1 MGETNLGKI
10 LIIDDVEMNRAILRE
25 AFSETYE
32 VLEAENGYVGLEQ
45 IEKHEDDLTAI
56 FLDIIMPELDG
67 FGVLGELES
76 KELLHRVPVFLITTE
91 ATAYVAAKAYSY
103 GVVDVIS
110 KPFNLTIIKRRV
122 QNIIE
127 LYAHRNKLE
136 SVIFKKEQSEKEA
149 RSKQN
154 NTLVRSENIQNAQWT
169 IIETLVASLEA
180 HNIESGRHIRRISRL
195 TNVLLRD
202 LKISHPEY
210 NLSDK
215 DIHVITK
222 ASALHDI
229 GKIAIPDRI
238 LLKPRSQ
245 GTLTDGEFAI
255 MKTHT
260 TKGVELI
267 EAIRSSLSDD
277 MYTFASQICRSH
289 HERWDGMGYPDGLVG
304 KEIPIAAQAVSL
316 SDAYNAL
323 VSRRPYKEPISHE
336 MAVRMIN
343 SGQCGAFNPDL
354 IECFNK
360 VIDGIYQEIYAIDF
374 IQP

>member
-1 MGETNLGKI
+1 MGVKQGKI

-25 AFSETYE
+25 AFSEVYE
-32 VLEAENGYVGLEQ
+32 VLEAENGYEGLEQ
-45 IEKHEDDLTAI
+45 IASNEDELTAV

-76 KELLHRVPVFLITTE
+76 REFLHRVPVFLITTE
-91 ATAYVAAKAYSY
+91 ATAYVAAKAYNY

-122 QNIIE
+122 ENIIE

-136 SVIFKKEQSEKEA
+136 SMIYKKNAESKDEAKKNATSIA
-149 RSKQN
+149 RSE
-154 NTLVRSENIQNAQWT
+154 TIQSAQWT

-180 HNIESGRHIRRISRL
+180 HNIESGKHIRRISRL
-195 TNVLLRD
+195 TNILLRD
-202 LKISHPEY
+202 LQISHPEY
-210 NLSDK
+210 NLTDK

-245 GTLTDGEFAI
+245 GVLTDGEFEI

-260 TKGVELI
+260 TKGCDLI
-267 EAIRSSLSDD
+267 EAIRASLSED
-277 MYTFASQICRSH
+277 MYKFSYQITRSH
-289 HERWDGMGYPDGLVG
+289 HERWDGNGYPDGLKG
-304 KEIPIAAQAVSL
+304 NDIPIASQAVSI

-323 VSRRPYKEPISHE
+323 VSKRSYKEPIAHE
-336 MAVRMIN
+336 KAVQMIN
-343 SGQCGAFNPDL
+343 NGQCGVFNPDL
-354 IECFNK
+354 LECFNK
-360 VIDGIYQEIYAIDF
+360 VIDGIYQEIYAADLID
-374 IQP
+374 

>member
-1 MGETNLGKI
+1 MGDNLGKI
-10 LIIDDVEMNRAILRE
+10 LIIDDIELNRAILRE
-25 AFSETYE
+25 AFTETYD
-32 VLEAENGYVGLEQ
+32 VLEAENGYVGLEL
-45 IEKHEDDLTAI
+45 IEKYESDLTAV

-76 KELLHRVPVFLITTE
+76 REFLHRVPVFLITTE
-91 ATAYVAAKAYSY
+91 ATAYVAAKAYNY

-122 QNIIE
+122 ENIIE

-136 SVIFKKEQSEKEA
+136 SVIYKKEKSEIEA
-149 RSKQN
+149 KNKQFSAIARGE
-154 NTLVRSENIQNAQWT
+154 TIQNAQWS
-169 IIETLVASLEA
+169 IIETLIASLEA

-245 GTLTDGEFAI
+245 GSLSEGEFAI

-267 EAIRSSLSDD
+267 EAIRASLSDD
-277 MYTFASQICRSH
+277 MYTFAREICKSH

-304 KEIPIAAQAVSL
+304 SEIPISAQAVSL

-323 VSRRPYKEPISHE
+323 VSRRPYKEAIGHE

-343 SGQCGAFNPDL
+343 GGQCGAFNPDL
-354 IECFNK
+354 LECFNK

-374 IQP
+374 IQ

>member
-1 MGETNLGKI
+1 MGASQGKI

-25 AFSETYE
+25 AFIEHYDI
-32 VLEAENGYVGLEQ
+32 LEAENGYIGLEQ
-45 IEKHEDDLTAI
+45 IEESGDELTAV

-67 FGVLGELES
+67 FGVLAELES
-76 KELLHRVPVFLITTE
+76 REFLHRVPVFLITTE
-91 ATAYVAAKAYSY
+91 ATAYVAAKAYNY

-122 QNIIE
+122 ENIIE
-127 LYAHRNKLE
+127 LYSHRNKLE
-136 SVIFKKEQSEKEA
+136 SVISKKEKTEKIE
-149 RSKQN
+149 RSRQ
-154 NTLVRSENIQNAQWT
+154 TSTILRSETIQNAQWS

-238 LLKPRSQ
+238 LLKPRTQ
-245 GTLTDGEFAI
+245 GALTEGEFAI

-260 TKGVELI
+260 TKGCELI
-267 EAIRSSLSDD
+267 EAIRTSLSEE
-277 MYTFASQICRSH
+277 MYTFAHQISRSH
-289 HERWDGMGYPDGLVG
+289 HERWDGKGYPDGLKG
-304 KEIPIAAQAVSL
+304 EQIPIAAQAVSL

-343 SGQCGAFNPDL
+343 GGQCGAFNPDL
-354 IECFNK
+354 LECFNK
-360 VIDGIYQEIYAIDF
+360 VIDGIYQEIYAADL
-374 IQP
+374 IQ

>member
-1 MGETNLGKI
+1 MGDSLGKI
-10 LIIDDVEMNRAILRE
+10 LIIDDIEVNRAILRE
-25 AFSETYE
+25 AFVNSYE
-32 VLEAENGYVGLEQ
+32 VIEAENGYIGLEK
-45 IEKHEDDLTAI
+45 IEAYGDELTAV

-76 KELLHRVPVFLITTE
+76 KEFLHRVPVFLITTE
-91 ATAYVAAKAYSY
+91 ATAYVAAKAYNY

-110 KPFNLTIIKRRV
+110 KPFNITIIKRRV
-122 QNIIE
+122 ENIIE

-136 SVIFKKEQSEKEA
+136 SLIYKKEESEKEEKK
-149 RSKQN
+149 RQTSKR
-154 NTLVRSENIQNAQWT
+154 VKSETIQNAQWT

-210 NLSDK
+210 NLTDK

-245 GTLTDGEFAI
+245 GTLTEGEFSI

-260 TKGVELI
+260 TKGCDLI
-267 EAIRSSLSDD
+267 EAIRSSLSED
-277 MYTFASQICRSH
+277 MYTFAYQICRSH

-304 KEIPIAAQAVSL
+304 AEIPISAQAVSL

-323 VSRRPYKEPISHE
+323 VSRRTYKEAIPHE

-343 SGQCGAFNPDL
+343 GGQCGAFNPDL
-354 IECFNK
+354 LECFNK
-360 VIDGIYQEIYAIDF
+360 VIDGIYQEIYAMDF
-374 IQP
+374 IQ

>member
-1 MGETNLGKI
+1 MGTSLGKI

-25 AFSETYE
+25 AFIENYDI
-32 VLEAENGYVGLEQ
+32 LEAENGYVGLEQ
-45 IEKHEDDLTAI
+45 IEEHGDELTAV

-76 KELLHRVPVFLITTE
+76 REFLHRVPVFLITTE
-91 ATAYVAAKAYSY
+91 ATEYVATKAYNY

-122 QNIIE
+122 ENIIE

-136 SVIFKKEQSEKEA
+136 SVIDKKQRAEKVERSRQS
-149 RSKQN
+149 S
-154 NTLVRSENIQNAQWT
+154 TILRSENIQHAQWS

-180 HNIESGRHIRRISRL
+180 HNIESGKHIRRICRL
-195 TNVLLRD
+195 TNVILRD

-210 NLSDK
+210 NLTDK

-222 ASALHDI
+222 AAALHDI
-229 GKIAIPDRI
+229 GKIAIPERI
-238 LLKPRSQ
+238 LLKPKSQ
-245 GTLTDGEFAI
+245 GALSEGEFAI

-260 TKGVELI
+260 TKGCELI
-267 EAIRSSLSDD
+267 EAIRSSLSED
-277 MYTFASQICRSH
+277 MYTFAHQISRSH
-289 HERWDGMGYPDGLVG
+289 HERWDGKGYPDGLV
-304 KEIPIAAQAVSL
+304 KTEIPISAQAVSL

-323 VSRRPYKEPISHE
+323 VSRRPYKEAIGHE

-343 SGQCGAFNPDL
+343 GGQCGAFNPDL
-354 IECFNK
+354 LECFNK

-374 IQP
+374 IQ